1 MLMEFLSFEMPM
13 VKKSIKAMPS
23 TRQCFLLARPPA
35 SRFLQSNQFQCSALA
50 QSVKSATSHSQIS
63 FRVDPVFLKN
73 FKLDASES
81 DRGGGGGGGE
91 QIKLME

>member
-63 FRVDPVFLKN
+63 SELILFSLKTLN
-73 FKLDASES
+73 WMHQN
-81 DRGGGGGGGE
+81 
-91 QIKLME
+91 QIEEEEEEEVSR